1 MKTITTIRYELFHP
15 ITDLAYADDWVV
27 VTSMVHNGQDFVVYE
42 DFSYYRNQME
52 AEEWDKLMD
61 RIETASK
68 SPLCHIDHNNVLNN
82 TFECTTYAINI
93 YSED

>member
-1 MKTITTIRYELFHP
+1 MKTLVTIRYELFHYVA
-15 ITDLAYADDWVV
+15 DLAHADDFVNV
-27 VTSMVHNGQDFVVYE
+27 ASLVHDGYDFIVYE
-42 DFSYYRNQME
+42 DFYYYKNKME

-82 TFECTTYAINI
+82 VFECTTYAINV